1 MEISTDHS
9 RASTSF
15 SEEELSALNEIFN
28 IVRKGGDARIVA
40 RQPAAV
46 RAAQKVQRMRQ
57 AIEMGKFGGS
67 SLTKSGTA

>member
-1 MEISTDHS
+1 MEISTDYS

-15 SEEELSALNEIFN
+15 SKEELSALHEIMC

-57 AIEMGKFGGS
+57 AIEAGVLRES
-67 SLTKSGTA
+67 LLTKNGVA

>member
-1 MEISTDHS
+1 MEISTHAPH

-15 SEEELSALNEIFN
+15 TEEELSALHEIMN

-57 AIEMGKFGGS
+57 AIEEQKAGS
-67 SLTKSGTA
+67 SLTKGGAA